1 MLKLIAEK
9 REIFGK
15 KLRTIK
21 RQDKIPAVLYGR
33 KIKNKFIF
41 VPLKDFKKIWK
52 EAGKST
58 IIEIIEKDNVKPL
71 NVLINDV
78 ALNPIKD
85 EPIHIDFYAVE
96 MDKPIKAKVPLVFIG
111 IAPVVKESG
120 GILVKVIHDLEIEAL
135 PKDLPHEINID
146 ISKLKTF
153 EDRIFVKDI
162 LLPKSVKI
170 IAKEDEVIALA
181 ELPKE
186 ELIEE
191 VKMSIEDI
199 EVAKKGK
206 ESKEKEGEET
216 EAGSTGGEGSK

>member
-15 KLRTIK
+15 KLKTI
-21 RQDKIPAVLYGR
+21 RGQDKIPAVLYGR
-33 KIKNKFIF
+33 KIKNKSIF

-52 EAGKST
+52 DAGEST
-58 IIEIIEKDNVKPL
+58 IIELTEKGNIKPL
-71 NVLINDV
+71 NVIINDI
-78 ALNPIKD
+78 AFDPIKD

-96 MDKPIKAKVPLVFIG
+96 MDKLIKVKIPLVFSG
-111 IAPVVKESG
+111 VAPVVKESG

-153 EDRIFVKDI
+153 EDRVFVKDI
-162 LLPKSVKI
+162 LLPKLVKI

-186 ELIEE
+186 EPVEE
-191 VKMSIEDI
+191 VKINIEDI

-206 ESKEKEGEET
+206 EKKEGEGEEVGT
-216 EAGSTGGEGSK
+216 GSTAGE

>member
-1 MLKLIAEK
+1 MLKLNAEK

-15 KLRTIK
+15 KLRTIN

-41 VPLKDFKKIWK
+41 VLLKDFKKIWK

-58 IIEIIEKDNVKPL
+58 IIEIVEKDNVKPL

-85 EPIHIDFYAVE
+85 EPVHIDFYAVE

-120 GILVKVIHDLEIEAL
+120 GILIKVIHDLEIEAL

-153 EDRIFVKDI
+153 EDRIFVKDV

-170 IAKEDEVIALA
+170 IAKEDEVIVLA

-216 EAGSTGGEGSK
+216 EVGSAGGEGSK

>member
-1 MLKLIAEK
+1 MLKLIVEK

-15 KLRTIK
+15 KLKTIK
-21 RQDKIPAVLYGR
+21 EQDKIPAVLYGR
-33 KIKNKFIF
+33 KIKNKSIF
-41 VPLKDFKKIWK
+41 VSLKDFKKIWK
-52 EAGKST
+52 DAGEST
-58 IIEIIEKDNVKPL
+58 IIELMEKGSAKLL
-71 NVLINDV
+71 NVIINDI
-78 ALNPIKD
+78 AFDPIKD
-85 EPIHIDFYAVE
+85 EPIHVDFYAVE
-96 MDKPIKAKVPLVFIG
+96 MDKLIKVKVPLVFTG
-111 IAPVVKESG
+111 IAPIVKESG

-153 EDRIFVKDI
+153 EDRIFVGDI
-162 LLPKSVKI
+162 SLSKSVKI

-186 ELIEE
+186 ELVEE

-206 ESKEKEGEET
+206 EKKEGEDEEAET
-216 EAGSTGGEGSK
+216 GSAAGERSK